1 MVPCQVIF
9 NVCQFYMVHDYRS
22 CASHALGPCLSVWH
36 MVVNQ
41 SISNRLI
48 NKNFQADKSR
58 NRNYIRVREGYSFY
72 NSACISIIQCEC
84 VLPCWTPT
92 ELVFLL
98 VLMLDSH
105 IACISSCV
113 IVFPCWTPTE
123 LKLSVIGYDCMKR

>member
-58 NRNYIRVREGYSFY
+58 NQNYIRVREGYSFY
-72 NSACISIIQCEC
+72 NASIIKPQGNNIIPQ
-84 VLPCWTPT
+84 VGQYISLNKN
-92 ELVFLL
+92 
-98 VLMLDSH
+98 LDM
-105 IACISSCV
+105 
-113 IVFPCWTPTE
+113 
-123 LKLSVIGYDCMKR
+123 KL